1 MNGTDQMAKSR
12 QELEAFEHG
21 SSGSTADLAVEGE
34 PQLKDRFHDAPAS
47 RPAPPLKPGEKP
59 DQLADKARH
68 AENREEAR
76 LDEAVEETF
85 PGSDA
90 VSVSIA

>member
-1 MNGTDQMAKSR
+1 MADSIDE
-12 QELEAFEHG
+12 QNSFEHG

-34 PQLKDRFHDAPAS
+34 PRLEDRYEDVAPS

-59 DQLADKARH
+59 DQLAEKAKVSGS
-68 AENREEAR
+68 REEAR

-85 PGSDA
+85 PGSDPI
-90 VSVSIA
+90 SVRID